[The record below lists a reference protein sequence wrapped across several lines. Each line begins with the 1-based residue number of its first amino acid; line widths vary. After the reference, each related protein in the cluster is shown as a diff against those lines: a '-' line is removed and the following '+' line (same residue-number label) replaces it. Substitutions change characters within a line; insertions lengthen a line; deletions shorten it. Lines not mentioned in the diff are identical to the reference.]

1 MHLLFEY
8 ILDVNDDTPY
18 SRNYEVAEIL
28 THPQYNDEE
37 SLNDI
42 ALIKT
47 KNYILFNRG
56 VGVCCLPG
64 LNEP

>member
-1 MHLLFEY
+1 MNE
-8 ILDVNDDTPY
+8 DTPY
-18 SRNYEVAEIL
+18 SRNYEVADIKI
-28 THPQYNDEE
+28 HPKYNDAE

-42 ALIKT
+42 ALILT
-47 KNYILFNRG
+47 KQFINFNYG